1 MMPQEVVL
9 LVCAAIETGLKKLQA
24 QAGDDYSRQRQLHGK
39 VFRIQLSQLSWPL
52 YLVFAKEILVLSRY
66 EGDIDV
72 SLHADATTLYRV
84 SEGANLT
91 ELIKQDK
98 LKLEGDLN
106 LLQSFSQYLR
116 GIEFDFAEPISRYL
130 GDGPTHKLISTGH
143 QAKGFA
149 LEVLRKTR
157 SHLGQLAVE
166 EYRLAPHP
174 IELLH
179 FRDQMDDLVADTRAI
194 EQRIAQLR
202 DQIKP

>member
-1 MMPQEVVL
+1 MPQEVVL

-52 YLVFAKEILVLSRY
+52 YLVFAKEIQVLSRY
-66 EGDIDV
+66 EGDVDV

>member
-52 YLVFAKEILVLSRY
+52 YLVFAKEIQVLSRY
-66 EGDIDV
+66 EGDVDV

-202 DQIKP
+202 DKIKP

>member
-9 LVCAAIETGLKKLQA
+9 LACAAIETGLKKLQA
-24 QAGDDYSRQRQLHGK
+24 QAGGDYSRRRNLHGK
-39 VFRIQLSQLSWPL
+39 VFRIQLSQLSWPI
-52 YLVFAKEILVLSRY
+52 YLIFAKEIQVLSHY
-66 EGDIDV
+66 EGEVDV

-84 SEGANLT
+84 TEGANLT

-130 GDGPTHKLISTGH
+130 GDAATHKLISTGH
-143 QAKGFA
+143 QAKDFA
-149 LEVLRKTR
+149 LDVLRKTR

-166 EYRLAPHP
+166 EYRLAPHK
-174 IELLH
+174 IELVY
-179 FRDQMDDLVADTRAI
+179 FRDQLDDLVSDTLAL
-194 EQRIAQLR
+194 EQRIIQLR
-202 DQIKP
+202 DHIKP

>member
-9 LVCAAIETGLKKLQA
+9 LACAAMEMGLKKLQA

-39 VFRIQLSQLSWPL
+39 VFRIQLSQLSWPI
-52 YLVFAKEILVLSRY
+52 YLVFAKEIQVLSRY
-66 EGDIDV
+66 EGDVDV

-84 SEGANLT
+84 TEGANLT

-116 GIEFDFAEPISRYL
+116 AIEFDFAEPISRYL

-149 LEVLRKTR
+149 LDVLRKTR

-166 EYRLAPHP
+166 EYRLAPHQ
-174 IELLH
+174 IELVH
-179 FRDQMDDLVADTRAI
+179 FRDKVDDLVLDTQAL

-202 DQIKP
+202 DQIKL

>member
-9 LVCAAIETGLKKLQA
+9 LACAAIEMGLKQLQT
-24 QAGDDYSRQRQLHGK
+24 QAGDAYARQRQLHGK
-39 VFRIQLSQLSWPL
+39 VFRIQLTQLNWPI
-52 YLVFAKEILVLSRY
+52 YLVFAKEIQVMSRY
-66 EGDIDV
+66 EGDVDV

-116 GIEFDFAEPISRYL
+116 SIEFDFAEPISRYL
-130 GDGPTHKLISTGH
+130 GDGPTHKLISTSH

-157 SHLGQLAVE
+157 SHLGQLAIE
-166 EYRLAPHP
+166 EYRIAPHR
-174 IELLH
+174 IELIH
-179 FRDQMDDLVADTRAI
+179 FCDQMDDLVSDTRTL
-194 EQRIAQLR
+194 EQRIAKLR

>member
-9 LVCAAIETGLKKLQA
+9 LACAAIETGLKKLQA

-39 VFRIQLSQLSWPL
+39 VFRIQLSQLSWPF
-52 YLVFAKEILVLSRY
+52 YLVFAKEIQVLSRY
-66 EGDIDV
+66 EGDVDV

-116 GIEFDFAEPISRYL
+116 SIEFDFAEPISRYL
-130 GDGPTHKLISTGH
+130 GDGPTHKLICSSH
-143 QAKGFA
+143 QVKDFA

-174 IELLH
+174 IELMH

>member
-9 LVCAAIETGLKKLQA
+9 LACAAIETGLKKLQA
-24 QAGDDYSRQRQLHGK
+24 QVGDDYSRQRQLHGK
-39 VFRIQLSQLSWPL
+39 VFRIQLSQLSWPF
-52 YLVFAKEILVLSRY
+52 YLVFAKEIQVLSRY
-66 EGDIDV
+66 EGNVDV

-130 GDGPTHKLISTGH
+130 GDGPTHKLICSSH
-143 QAKGFA
+143 QAKDFA

-174 IELLH
+174 IELMH

>member
-9 LVCAAIETGLKKLQA
+9 LACAAIETGLKKLQA
-24 QAGDDYSRQRQLHGK
+24 QVGDDYSRQRQLHGK
-39 VFRIQLSQLSWPL
+39 VFRIQLSQLSWPF
-52 YLVFAKEILVLSRY
+52 YLVFAKEIQVLSRY
-66 EGDIDV
+66 EGDVDV

-130 GDGPTHKLISTGH
+130 GDGPTHKLICSSH
-143 QAKGFA
+143 QAKDFA

-179 FRDQMDDLVADTRAI
+179 FRDQMDDLVSDTRAI

>member
-9 LVCAAIETGLKKLQA
+9 LVSAAIETGLKKLQA

-52 YLVFAKEILVLSRY
+52 YLVFAKEIQVLSRY
-66 EGDIDV
+66 EGDVDV
-72 SLHADATTLYRV
+72 SLHADATTLYRL

-130 GDGPTHKLISTGH
+130 GDGPTHKLISTSH

>member
-39 VFRIQLSQLSWPL
+39 VFSIQLSQLSWPL
-52 YLVFAKEILVLSRY
+52 YLVFAKEIQVLSRY

-98 LKLEGDLN
+98 LKLEGDLS

>member
-52 YLVFAKEILVLSRY
+52 YLVFAKEIQVLSRY
-66 EGDIDV
+66 EGDVDV

-130 GDGPTHKLISTGH
+130 GDVPTHKLISTGH

-166 EYRLAPHP
+166 EYRLTPHP

>member
-1 MMPQEVVL
+1 
-9 LVCAAIETGLKKLQA
+9 
-24 QAGDDYSRQRQLHGK
+24 
-39 VFRIQLSQLSWPL
+39 
-52 YLVFAKEILVLSRY
+52 
-66 EGDIDV
+66 
-72 SLHADATTLYRV
+72 V

>member
-9 LVCAAIETGLKKLQA
+9 LACAAIETGLKKLQA

-39 VFRIQLSQLSWPL
+39 VFRIQLSQLSWPF
-52 YLVFAKEILVLSRY
+52 YLVFAKEIQVLSRY
-66 EGDIDV
+66 EGDVDV

-84 SEGANLT
+84 SEGVNLT

-130 GDGPTHKLISTGH
+130 GDGPTHKLICSSH
-143 QAKGFA
+143 QVKDFA

-174 IELLH
+174 IELMH

>member
-9 LVCAAIETGLKKLQA
+9 LACAAIETGLKKLQA

-39 VFRIQLSQLSWPL
+39 VFRIQLSQLSWPF
-52 YLVFAKEILVLSRY
+52 YLVFAKEIQVLSRY
-66 EGDIDV
+66 EGDVDV

-116 GIEFDFAEPISRYL
+116 GIEFDFAEPVSRYL
-130 GDGPTHKLISTGH
+130 GDGPTHKLICSSH
-143 QAKGFA
+143 QVKDFA

-174 IELLH
+174 IELMH

>member
-52 YLVFAKEILVLSRY
+52 YLVFAKEIQVLSRY
-66 EGDIDV
+66 EGDVDV

-91 ELIKQDK
+91 ELIKQDQ

-143 QAKGFA
+143 QAKSFA

-179 FRDQMDDLVADTRAI
+179 FRDQVDDLVADTRAI

>member
-9 LVCAAIETGLKKLQA
+9 LACAAIETGLKKLQA

-39 VFRIQLSQLSWPL
+39 VFRIQLSQLSWPF
-52 YLVFAKEILVLSRY
+52 YLVFAKEIQVLSRY
-66 EGDIDV
+66 EGDVDV

-116 GIEFDFAEPISRYL
+116 SIEFDFAETISRYL
-130 GDGPTHKLISTGH
+130 GDGPTHKLICSSH
-143 QAKGFA
+143 QAKDFA

-174 IELLH
+174 IELMH

>member
-9 LVCAAIETGLKKLQA
+9 LACAAIETGLKKLQA

-39 VFRIQLSQLSWPL
+39 VFRIQLSQLSWPF
-52 YLVFAKEILVLSRY
+52 YLVFAKEIQVLSRY
-66 EGDIDV
+66 EGDVDV

-130 GDGPTHKLISTGH
+130 GDGPTHKLICSSH
-143 QAKGFA
+143 QVKDFA

-174 IELLH
+174 IELMH

>member
-9 LVCAAIETGLKKLQA
+9 LACAAIETGLKKLQA

-39 VFRIQLSQLSWPL
+39 VFRIQLSQLSWPF
-52 YLVFAKEILVLSRY
+52 YLVFAKEIQVLSRY
-66 EGDIDV
+66 EGDVDV

-130 GDGPTHKLISTGH
+130 GDGPTHKLICSSH
-143 QAKGFA
+143 QVKDFA

-157 SHLGQLAVE
+157 SHLGQLAIE

-174 IELLH
+174 IELMH

>member
-24 QAGDDYSRQRQLHGK
+24 QACDDYSRQRQLHGK

-52 YLVFAKEILVLSRY
+52 YLVFAKEIQVLSRY
-66 EGDIDV
+66 EGDVDV

>member
-9 LVCAAIETGLKKLQA
+9 LACAAIETGLKKLQA

-39 VFRIQLSQLSWPL
+39 VFRIQLSQLSWPF
-52 YLVFAKEILVLSRY
+52 YLVFAKEIQVLSRY
-66 EGDIDV
+66 EGDVDV

-116 GIEFDFAEPISRYL
+116 SIEFDFAETISRYL
-130 GDGPTHKLISTGH
+130 GDGPTHKLICSSH
-143 QAKGFA
+143 QVKDFA

-174 IELLH
+174 IELVH

>member
-9 LVCAAIETGLKKLQA
+9 LACAAIETGLKKLQA

-39 VFRIQLSQLSWPL
+39 VFRIQLSQLSWPF
-52 YLVFAKEILVLSRY
+52 YLVFAKEIQVLSRY
-66 EGDIDV
+66 EGDVDV

-84 SEGANLT
+84 SECANLT

>member
-9 LVCAAIETGLKKLQA
+9 LACAAIETGLKKLQA

-39 VFRIQLSQLSWPL
+39 VFRIQLSQLSWPF
-52 YLVFAKEILVLSRY
+52 YLVFAKEIQVLSRY

-130 GDGPTHKLISTGH
+130 GDGPTHKLICSSH
-143 QAKGFA
+143 QVKDFA

-174 IELLH
+174 IELMH

>member
-1 MMPQEVVL
+1 MMPQQVVL

-52 YLVFAKEILVLSRY
+52 YLVFAKEIQVLSRY
-66 EGDIDV
+66 EGDVDV

>member
-9 LVCAAIETGLKKLQA
+9 LACAAIEMGLKKLQA

-52 YLVFAKEILVLSRY
+52 YLVFAKEIQVLSRY
-66 EGDIDV
+66 EGDVDV
-72 SLHADATTLYRV
+72 SLDADATTLYRV

-116 GIEFDFAEPISRYL
+116 AIEFDFAEPISRYL
-130 GDGPTHKLISTGH
+130 GDGPTHKLIGSSH
-143 QAKGFA
+143 QAKDFA
-149 LEVLRKTR
+149 LDVLRKTR

-174 IELLH
+174 IELMH

>member
-9 LVCAAIETGLKKLQA
+9 LICAAIETGLKKIQA

-39 VFRIQLSQLSWPL
+39 VFRIQLSQLSWPI
-52 YLVFAKEILVLSRY
+52 YLIFAKEIQVLSRY
-66 EGDIDV
+66 EGDVDV
-72 SLHADATTLYRV
+72 SLHADVTTLYRV

-106 LLQSFSQYLR
+106 LLQSFSHYLR

-130 GDGPTHKLISTGH
+130 GDGPTHKLISSGR
-143 QAKGFA
+143 QAKNFA
-149 LEVLRKTR
+149 LEVLCKTR

-166 EYRLAPHP
+166 EYRLAPHR
-174 IELLH
+174 IELIH
-179 FRDQMDDLVADTRAI
+179 FRDQMDDLVADTRVI

>member
-52 YLVFAKEILVLSRY
+52 YLVFAKEIQVLSRY
-66 EGDIDV
+66 EGDVDV
-72 SLHADATTLYRV
+72 SLHADATTLYRL

-130 GDGPTHKLISTGH
+130 DDGPTHKLISTSH

>member
-9 LVCAAIETGLKKLQA
+9 LVYAAIETGLKKLQA

-52 YLVFAKEILVLSRY
+52 YLVFAKEIQVLSRY
-66 EGDIDV
+66 EGDVDV

-130 GDGPTHKLISTGH
+130 GDGPTHKLISTSH

-157 SHLGQLAVE
+157 SHLGQLAIE

>member
-9 LVCAAIETGLKKLQA
+9 LACAAIETGLKKLQA

-39 VFRIQLSQLSWPL
+39 VFRIQLSQLSWPF
-52 YLVFAKEILVLSRY
+52 YLVFAKEIQVLSRY

-116 GIEFDFAEPISRYL
+116 SIEFDFAETISRYL
-130 GDGPTHKLISTGH
+130 GDGPTHKLICSSH
-143 QAKGFA
+143 QVKDFA

-174 IELLH
+174 IELVH

>member
-52 YLVFAKEILVLSRY
+52 YLVFAKEIQVLSRY
-66 EGDIDV
+66 EGDVDV

-130 GDGPTHKLISTGH
+130 GDGPTHKLISTSH

-157 SHLGQLAVE
+157 SHLGQLAIE

-194 EQRIAQLR
+194 EQQIAQLR

>member
-9 LVCAAIETGLKKLQA
+9 LACAAIETGLKKLQA

-52 YLVFAKEILVLSRY
+52 YLVFAKEIQVLSRY
-66 EGDIDV
+66 EGEIDV

>member
-52 YLVFAKEILVLSRY
+52 YLVFAKEIQVLSRY

>member
-52 YLVFAKEILVLSRY
+52 YLVFAKEIQVLSRY
-66 EGDIDV
+66 EGDVDV

-143 QAKGFA
+143 QTKGFA

>member
-9 LVCAAIETGLKKLQA
+9 LACAAIETGLKKLQA

-39 VFRIQLSQLSWPL
+39 VFRIQLSQLSWPF
-52 YLVFAKEILVLSRY
+52 YLVFAKEIQVLSRY
-66 EGDIDV
+66 EGDVDV

-116 GIEFDFAEPISRYL
+116 SIEFDFAEPISRYL
-130 GDGPTHKLISTGH
+130 GDGPTHKLICSSH
-143 QAKGFA
+143 QVKDFA

-174 IELLH
+174 IELVH